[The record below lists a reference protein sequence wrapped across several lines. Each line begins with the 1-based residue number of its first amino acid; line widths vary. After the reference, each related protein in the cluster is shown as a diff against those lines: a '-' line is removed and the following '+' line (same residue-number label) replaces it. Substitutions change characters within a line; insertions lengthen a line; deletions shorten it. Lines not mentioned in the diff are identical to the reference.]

1 MHTPVPRPRPAGDD
15 DNVLLERL
23 TLDHYRNYTR
33 LETRFKEG
41 VVVLQ
46 GANAQGKTNLLEAI
60 YLLATTK
67 SSRARS
73 DADLITWGAP
83 DPFSPTP
90 FARVTA
96 HVRRASGPID
106 LEILVVQDGESPRNG
121 DATGQTARKRFKV
134 NGVPRRAGEV
144 LGQVNAV
151 LFAPTDVDIVAGS
164 PSLRRRYLDVILCQV
179 HPSYYRALQS
189 YNKVLLQRNSLLRQ
203 VRDRQQ
209 PPDTLLYW
217 DEKLVEYGS
226 HLAAQRAAAV
236 AHLAASAAEM
246 HERVSGGRERLS
258 MGYVSS
264 APLAGDAEGG
274 LRGAFAAELAAQR
287 ARELAAGM
295 SLVGPHRDDLSFAIG
310 GVDMTL
316 FGSRGQQRSVALA
329 IKLAELAYIRREAG
343 EWPILLL
350 DDATSEL
357 DTVRRAAVLELA
369 REHPQVFMTTAEPR
383 HVAADFDAAP
393 QVWRVENGAL
403 SPDG

>member
-1 MHTPVPRPRPAGDD
+1 VH
-15 DNVLLERL
+15 LERL
-23 TLDHYRNYTR
+23 ALAHYRNYAH
-33 LETRFKEG
+33 LDARFKEG
-41 VVVLQ
+41 VIILH

-67 SSRARS
+67 SSRTRS
-73 DADLITWGAP
+73 DTDLITWGPP

-90 FARVTA
+90 FARITA
-96 HVRRASGPID
+96 HVERASGPVD
-106 LEILVVQDGESPRNG
+106 LEILVVQEANG
-121 DATGQTARKRFKV
+121 QSETPGPAARKRFKV

-179 HPSYYRALQS
+179 HPSYYRALQG

-203 VRDRQQ
+203 VRERQQ

-217 DEKLVEYGS
+217 NDKLVEFGTTVIV
-226 HLAAQRAAAV
+226 QRADAV
-236 AHLAASAAEM
+236 AHLSAAAVEM
-246 HERVSGGRERLS
+246 HERVSGGRECLQMSYLS
-258 MGYVSS
+258 SVS
-264 APLAGDAEGG
+264 LEGG
-274 LRGAFAAELAAQR
+274 GAAGVRGAFEADLAAQR
-287 ARELAAGM
+287 QRELAVGA
-295 SLVGPHRDDLSFAIG
+295 STVGPHRDDLSFTVG
-310 GVDMTL
+310 GTDMTQ

-357 DTVRRAAVLELA
+357 DAVRRAAVLEVA
-369 REHPQVFMTTAEPR
+369 SEHPQVFLTTAEPQN
-383 HVAADFDAAP
+383 VTPAFDDAP
-393 QVWRVENGAL
+393 QSWHVESGTL
-403 SPDG
+403 GEG